1 MKPLKEFNH
10 TKIINTGPEIGFHR
24 RALSSNNQ
32 ITTLNDEQKQ
42 VLIGTLL
49 GDGHLETRND
59 GKTYR
64 FKFAQSN
71 LHKAYLFHVYHV
83 FRNLTLTAPKQKAN
97 GMWYFNTISSACF
110 RPYAEQ
116 FYGSEKGVPQLIDQW
131 LTPKVLAYWYL
142 DDGSMKSKQSKGVLF
157 NTHSFTLSDIERL
170 CEILQSKFE
179 LKA

>member
-1 MKPLKEFNH
+1 M
-10 TKIINTGPEIGFHR
+10 
-24 RALSSNNQ
+24 
-32 ITTLNDEQKQ
+32 TLNDEQKQ

-71 LHKAYLFHVYHV
+71 LHKAYLFHVLYHHV

-97 GMWYFNTISSACF
+97 GMWYFNTIVRSSACF

-116 FYGSEKGVPQLIDQW
+116 FYGLEKGVPQLIDQW
-131 LTPKVLAYWYL
+131 LTPKVLAYWPPFRWWLYE
-142 DDGSMKSKQSKGVLF
+142 V
-157 NTHSFTLSDIERL
+157 
-170 CEILQSKFE
+170 
-179 LKA
+179 